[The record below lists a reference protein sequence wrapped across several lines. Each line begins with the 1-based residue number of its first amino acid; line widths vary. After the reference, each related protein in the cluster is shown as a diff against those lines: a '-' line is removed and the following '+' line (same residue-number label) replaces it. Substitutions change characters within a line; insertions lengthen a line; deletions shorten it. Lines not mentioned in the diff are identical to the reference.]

1 MPIVSTPVADLEY
14 HDDGPADGTP
24 VLLLHGFP
32 DTPATWDGVL
42 ALLPDD
48 VRAIRPMLRGVGASR
63 VRDDA
68 ADARSGQVAALAADV
83 LDLADALRLDRFLL
97 AGHDWGARA
106 AHAVAVLAPE
116 RLTGLVTIATPYGDR
131 GHLSAA
137 ERLDDAAV
145 AWYRYWLCTE
155 AGARAFRTDPT
166 ALVRWAWANWS
177 PSLRLDPTEEQA
189 MLGAFDTDE
198 FAADVVHY
206 YRHGAGEAPG
216 SPRYASTQALLDT
229 WPAITVPTT
238 FLIGTAD
245 GCETLPAA
253 RGNEASFASGRDLV
267 ELPGVGHFV
276 QREDPVAVA
285 AAVRAHLDRV
295 RLATD
300 A

>member
-1 MPIVSTPVADLEY
+1 MPIVSTPVAELEY
-14 HDDGPADGTP
+14 RDDGPTDGP
-24 VLLLHGFP
+24 VVVLLHGFP

-42 ALLPDD
+42 ALLPAG
-48 VRAIRPMLRGVGASR
+48 VRVVRPALRGVGGSR

-83 LDLADALRLDRFLL
+83 LDLADALGLDRFLL
-97 AGHDWGARA
+97 VGHDWGARA

-116 RLTGLVTIATPYGDR
+116 RLTGLVTIATPYGPRD
-131 GHLSAA
+131 HLTEG

-155 AGARAFRTDPT
+155 DGAQAFRTDPT
-166 ALVRWAWANWS
+166 ILVRWAWEHWS
-177 PSLRLDPTEEQA
+177 PRLRLDPTDAQA
-189 MLGAFDTDE
+189 MLDAFDTDE
-198 FAADVVHY
+198 FADDVVHY

-216 SPRYASTQALLDT
+216 SPRYASAQARLDT
-229 WPAITVPTT
+229 WPEITVPTT
-238 FLIGTAD
+238 FLIGTED

-253 RGNEASFASGRDLV
+253 RGNGASFAGTREYV

-276 QREDPVAVA
+276 QREDPAAVA
-285 AAVRAHLDRV
+285 AAVRRRLDAAA
-295 RLATD
+295 ATP